1 MKFFYKHEGNLKV
14 VELGDTEMTVEE
26 SIKFVKNELGL
37 SDKTTVL
44 GIVDKQNTDD
54 MLTLKGND

>member
-1 MKFFYKHEGNLKV
+1 
-14 VELGDTEMTVEE
+14 MTVEE